1 MKKPRS
7 KILQDVSR
15 ELDLENMDDEFDGDD
30 QLIRRKTK
38 SLDEVAIDEML
49 VGLQGNDW
57 YLKLSKE
64 IMPNVF
70 QFKKRI
76 DKFRHWADM
85 ELEINNMIRAETQ
98 DEYKKTGRVSRW
110 GSGKYQ
116 VVFFREGGLR
126 GEKKHPVFFDIDA
139 EEPEIKTPSSSS
151 AEVELVKEILNNR
164 PQLDPQ
170 DAIKLSIDSLHKGIE
185 LATNKE
191 AKIESGNNNMM
202 TVVANMMAQ
211 QAQAMSTILAAVLG
225 KPAPQSNMSETLS
238 ILKDTGVLQPQR
250 VEKPLIDVVKELQA
264 LGIVRTSNEDDATK
278 SIEKVKQFMSL
289 ASDFAGAAVGERPG
303 ILEKLIDVLGPKVA
317 ETISNVTNLAVIK
330 AQQAQQ
336 SQVPIRQRPQMQQ
349 PQARQVEQVDMFPE
363 YDEEIVEPVFTEQD
377 RCKLQAQQLRPRQ
390 VQPSQAQPISHVN
403 GDKLGITQAQ
413 INEWKRDLYTAITTK
428 DYTQFPQISEILGSY
443 LGGIEKIKELAQAGT
458 IDAQALCSYILLFD
472 KRYMASD
479 ANMLL
484 LDYTQKYIDSFRVG
498 LLIVACS
505 TCNVEHEFNNKQ
517 EFLDEAGE
525 NEGRVICGINGC
537 ENELHIG

>member
-1 MKKPRS
+1 MKKVRS
-7 KILQDVSR
+7 KILRDVSK

-30 QLIRRKTK
+30 QLIRRKIK

-126 GEKKHPVFFDIDA
+126 GDKKHPVFFDIDA
-139 EEPEIKTPSSSS
+139 EEPEIKVPSSSS

-170 DAIKLSIDSLHKGIE
+170 DAIKLSIDSLHKGME

-202 TVVANMMAQ
+202 TVIANMMAQ
-211 QAQAMSTILAAVLG
+211 QTQSMATILAAILG
-225 KPAPQSNMSETLS
+225 KPMPQSNMSETLA
-238 ILKDTGVLQPQR
+238 ILKDAGILQPHKA
-250 VEKPLIDVVKELQA
+250 EKPLIDTVKELQI
-264 LGIVRTSNEDDATK
+264 LGIIRTPNEDDAAK

-330 AQQAQQ
+330 AQQTRQ
-336 SQVPIRQRPQMQQ
+336 RQRPQMQQ
-349 PQARQVEQVDMFPE
+349 SQVRQTQQVEQEEMFPE

-377 RCKLQAQQLRPRQ
+377 RHKLQVQQSQPQQ
-390 VQPSQAQPISHVN
+390 VQSPQAQPISHVN
-403 GDKLGITQAQ
+403 GDNKLGITQAQ

-428 DYTQFPQISEILGSY
+428 DYTQFSKISEILGSY
-443 LGGIEKIKELAQAGT
+443 LGGTEKIKELAQAGT
-458 IDAQALCSYILLFD
+458 IDARALCSYILLFD
-472 KRYMASD
+472 TRYIKSD
-479 ANMLL
+479 ANILL

-498 LLIVACS
+498 LVIVTCS
-505 TCNVEHEFNNKQ
+505 TCNAEHEFDNKQ
-517 EFLDEAGE
+517 SFLDEAGE

-537 ENELHIG
+537 ENELHIEG